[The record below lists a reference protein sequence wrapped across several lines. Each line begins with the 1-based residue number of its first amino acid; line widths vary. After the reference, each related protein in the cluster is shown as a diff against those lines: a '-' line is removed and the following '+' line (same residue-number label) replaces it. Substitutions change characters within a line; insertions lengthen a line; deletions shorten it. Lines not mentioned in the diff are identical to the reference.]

1 MTHKDKR
8 EIEIFKQFVEVSRLP
23 IIDDSIKKMPEPYP
37 DIECQ
42 DSSGNKLAF
51 ELVEL
56 LDKNF
61 AVMFDWTVAGKDLLY
76 SLYDVLPHDLK
87 DALDKLY
94 AHADIYFTFHEG
106 VTKNKVKQQ
115 MTEVFREL
123 LNFSADL
130 TEVRTFSNKTV
141 ARLLK
146 EISIFRSNVNGPM
159 FSVNAVARMDDP
171 TPEGLAQK
179 FTKPYQI
186 NFPTELVA
194 YIDRH
199 PMFVE
204 SVWRPATEEFFED
217 NKQFGPFRKI
227 WIIDLNK
234 RSIEFEVSA
243 A

>member
-1 MTHKDKR
+1 MTAKDKR
-8 EIEIFKQFVEVSRLP
+8 EIEIFRQFVEVSKLP
-23 IIDDSIKKMPEPYP
+23 IIDDSIRKMPEPHP

-61 AVMFDWTVAGKDLLY
+61 AVMFDWTVAGKNLLY
-76 SLYDVLPHDLK
+76 SLYDGLPPDLK
-87 DALDKLY
+87 NALDKLY
-94 AHADIYFTFHEG
+94 GHADIYFTFHEG
-106 VTKNKVKQQ
+106 MTKNKVKQQ
-115 MTEVFREL
+115 MPEVFREL
-123 LNFSADL
+123 LNFPADL

-146 EISIFRSNVNGPM
+146 EISIFRSSVNGPM
-159 FSVNAVARMDDP
+159 FSVNTIASMGDP
-171 TPEGLAQK
+171 TPEALRQK
-179 FTKPYQI
+179 FTKTYQTNYPI
-186 NFPTELVA
+186 ELIA
-194 YIDRH
+194 CIDGN

-204 SVWRPATEEFFED
+204 SVWRPATEKFFED

-234 RSIEFEVSA
+234 RSIEFEISA